1 MDYDQYVALAHGA
14 AQLVEQEQ
22 YAAALAQFQ
31 ALTTSDISDI
41 DKAMAYYNMA
51 FVLEQVGQ
59 NQEALASYDK
69 GISYE
74 RMHSRF
80 FVTEQKAAYL
90 ARLGR
95 NQESLRLYEDLL
107 TKRFLQEE
115 DTYRIRHNIQVLR
128 DALQ

>member
-1 MDYDQYVALAHGA
+1 MEYDHYVARAHQA
-14 AQLVEQEQ
+14 AQLAEQEQ
-22 YAAALAQFQ
+22 YAEALTQFQ

-41 DKAMAYYNMA
+41 DKAMTYNNIA
-51 FVLEQVGQ
+51 FVLEKLGKE
-59 NQEALASYDK
+59 QEALASYDK

-95 NQESLRLYEDLL
+95 YQESLRLYEELL

-115 DTYRIRHNIQVLR
+115 DKYRIRHNIQMLR
-128 DALQ
+128 DEVR